1 MTEKNKLQYLKAK
14 REAFIKLYVEA
25 KIKWISKSIHPSFE
39 YNKNREKVTPDSV
52 SEEEFVTLYERVN
65 SKNHDN

>member
-1 MTEKNKLQYLKAK
+1 MTEKNKLHYLKVK

-25 KIKWISKSIHPSFE
+25 KIKWISKSITPSFE
-39 YNKNREKVTPDSV
+39 YNKNQDKVTLHSV

-65 SKNHDN
+65 SKTHED